1 MWDAPLRRPREHAVL
16 ERTRERFQ
24 KTKKHRAESPSSP
37 RFSPH
42 PRCSTIRLQRKG
54 TPGRSQKR
62 MVDTLATATES
73 SSPTDDDEAA
83 AVAHETSLFESFTA
97 IPVVS
102 GARLVRDH
110 PGGATHTASSSDGH
124 SSLTLHVTTTLRDLP
139 SDGARVSV
147 AQVPLGDAPPRDK
160 KRINHP
166 AFGAEERGVLFS
178 SISPSGTKRLVV
190 RAGDAAGGDRGN
202 GLVFE
207 IWEGEELSH

>member
-1 MWDAPLRRPREHAVL
+1 MPPCVAPASTQFSSVLASASRRQRNTAPSHRRALGSRHTPGVPSSGA
-16 ERTRERFQ
+16 RER
-24 KTKKHRAESPSSP
+24 AP
-37 RFSPH
+37 
-42 PRCSTIRLQRKG
+42 
-54 TPGRSQKR
+54 PGRSQKR